1 MQCLSYP
8 SVIPT
13 AVRGVVRS
21 AGGELGWDSSSSTWK
36 CREKP
41 KDTVSFTRQAV
52 LWHARKLLRQHFTEP
67 TASPVPPWCLG
78 EQVKLRVC
86 LEGRGCVS
94 VCREREGLGE
104 EMSCFAETKLL
115 GKPPSLY
122 RCPASRMRQATAV
135 MSAAP
140 LPLPSS
146 DCRKVTSHLGDSC
159 FTVSCMTVEK

>member
-1 MQCLSYP
+1 MGQLQLHLEMQGEAKRHCELYSTGGFMACKET
-8 SVIPT
+8 PT
-13 AVRGVVRS
+13 TT
-21 AGGELGWDSSSSTWK
+21 L
-36 CREKP
+36 C
-41 KDTVSFTRQAV
+41 
-52 LWHARKLLRQHFTEP
+52 TEP

-86 LEGRGCVS
+86 LEGRGCVG

-104 EMSCFAETKLL
+104 ETSCFAEIKLL

-146 DCRKVTSHLGDSC
+146 DCRKVTSHLGDNC
-159 FTVSCMTVEK
+159 FTVSCMTVEKLQGKGRERF